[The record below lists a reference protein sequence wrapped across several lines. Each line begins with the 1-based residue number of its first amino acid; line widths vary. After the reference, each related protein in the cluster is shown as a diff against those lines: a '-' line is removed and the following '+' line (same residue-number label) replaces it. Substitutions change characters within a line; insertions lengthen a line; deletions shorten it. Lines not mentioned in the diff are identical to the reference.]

1 MDFAIIMALLPAL
14 FWGSVGLVSS
24 KMGGS
29 AAQQTLGMATGA
41 LIFGLITMF
50 GFVMPNGYY
59 MGVDIWVVGLLS
71 GLVWAMGMAFQF
83 LLFKQMGVSLGVPLS
98 TAGQIIMNALLAAT
112 MLGEWTSV
120 AMWIVGIVSIAL
132 VVTGAIFIS
141 KPDKGDLEK
150 SKIDSK
156 SIFYLI
162 MSTVGFMLY
171 FILPNFLAKIGYVS
185 EETRAAGHGLN
196 YMTAIVGP
204 QGIGQALGALFIVI
218 FVLRESKT
226 MFEKP
231 TQKNLIT
238 GLIWALGNIFMF
250 ASAANPHVGQT
261 IATTLSQL
269 NIIVGTF
276 GGIFI
281 LKEKKSSAQMK
292 AIIFGTI
299 LVVVGAMIIGNIHA
313 FA

>member
-1 MDFAIIMALLPAL
+1 MDFAIILALLPAL

-24 KMGGS
+24 KMGGT
-29 AAQQTLGMATGA
+29 APQQTIGMATGA
-41 LIFGLITMF
+41 LIFGLATMF
-50 GFVMPNGYY
+50 AFVLPNGFY
-59 MGVDIWVVGLLS
+59 MGMDVWVVGLLS

-112 MLGEWTSV
+112 MLGEWSNG
-120 AMWIVGIVSIAL
+120 AMWLVGIISIAL
-132 VVTGAIFIS
+132 VVTGAVFIS
-141 KPDKGDLEK
+141 KPDKAAAVK
-150 SKIDSK
+150 SNFDAKAVL
-156 SIFYLI
+156 YLVL
-162 MSTVGFMLY
+162 STVGFMLY

-185 EETRAAGHGLN
+185 ETTRAAGKGLN

-204 QGIGQALGALFIVI
+204 QGIGQFIGALIVVVA
-218 FVLRESKT
+218 FRETSK
-226 MFEKP
+226 MVEKP
-231 TQKNLIT
+231 ALKNIIT
-238 GLIWALGNIFMF
+238 GIVWGLGNIFMF
-250 ASAANPHVGQT
+250 ISAANPHVGQT

-276 GGIFI
+276 GGIYI

-292 AIIFGTI
+292 AIVFGTI
-299 LVVVGAMIIGNIHA
+299 LVVVGAMIIGNIHS

>member
-14 FWGSVGLVSS
+14 FWGSVGLVST

-29 AAQQTLGMATGA
+29 AAQQTLGMSAGA

-50 GFVMPNGYY
+50 GYVLPNGFY
-59 MGVDIWVVGLLS
+59 MGTDIWVVGLLS

-83 LLFKQMGVSLGVPLS
+83 LLFKEMGVSLGVPLS

-112 MLGEWTSV
+112 LLGEWTSA
-120 AMWIVGIVSIAL
+120 AMWLVGIVSIGL

-141 KPDKGDLEK
+141 KPDKSAAEP

-171 FILPNFLAKIGYVS
+171 FVFPNFLAKIGYVS
-185 EETRAAGHGLN
+185 EEVRSAGNGLN

-204 QGIGQALGALFIVI
+204 QAIGQVIGALFIAV
-218 FVLRESKT
+218 FVLREGKT
-226 MFEKP
+226 MFAKP
-231 TQKNLIT
+231 TWKNLVT
-238 GLIWALGNIFMF
+238 GLVWALGNIFMF
-250 ASAANPHVGQT
+250 AAAANPKIGQT

-269 NIIVGTF
+269 CIVVGTF
-276 GGIFI
+276 GGIYI
-281 LKEKKSSAQMK
+281 LKEKKSSTQMK
-292 AIIFGTI
+292 AIVIGTV
-299 LVVVGAMIIGNIHA
+299 LVVVGAMIIGNIHS

>member
-14 FWGSVGLVSS
+14 FWGSVGLVST

-29 AAQQTLGMATGA
+29 AAQQTFGMSVGA

-50 GFVMPNGYY
+50 GFVIPNGFY
-59 MGVDIWVVGLLS
+59 MGTEVWVVGLLS

-83 LLFKQMGVSLGVPLS
+83 MLFKQMGVSLGVPLS

-112 MLGEWTSV
+112 LLGEWTSM
-120 AMWIVGIVSIAL
+120 AMWIVGIVSIIL

-141 KPDKGDLEK
+141 KPDKADATAA
-150 SKIDSK
+150 KIDSK

-162 MSTVGFMLY
+162 MSTAGFMLY
-171 FILPNFLAKIGYVS
+171 FIFPNFLAKIGYVS
-185 EETRAAGHGLN
+185 EEVRSAGNGLN

-204 QGIGQALGALFIVI
+204 QAIGQVIGAIIIVLFV
-218 FVLRESKT
+218 FREGKT
-226 MFEKP
+226 MFDKP
-231 TQKNLIT
+231 SWKNLIT
-238 GLIWALGNIFMF
+238 GLVWALGNIFMF

-276 GGIFI
+276 GGIYF
-281 LKEKKSSAQMK
+281 LHEKKSSTQMK
-292 AIIFGTI
+292 AIVIGTI
-299 LVVVGAMIIGNIHA
+299 LVVIGAMIIGNIHA

>member
-14 FWGSVGLVSS
+14 FWGSVGLVST

-29 AAQQTLGMATGA
+29 AAQQTLGMSTGA

-59 MGVDIWVVGLLS
+59 MGVDVWVVGLLS

-112 MLGEWTSV
+112 LLGEWTTG
-120 AMWIVGIVSIAL
+120 AMWIVGVVSIAL
-132 VVTGAIFIS
+132 VVTGAVFIS
-141 KPDKGDLEK
+141 KPDKDAVEK

-162 MSTVGFMLY
+162 MSTAGFMLY
-171 FILPNFLAKIGYVS
+171 FVLPNFLAKVGYVS
-185 EETRAAGHGLN
+185 EETRAAGHGLH

-204 QGIGQALGALFIVI
+204 QGIGQAIGALFIAI
-218 FVLRESKT
+218 FVLREGKT
-226 MFEKP
+226 MISKP
-231 TQKNLIT
+231 TTKNLIT
-238 GLIWALGNIFMF
+238 GLVWAFGNIFMF

-269 NIIVGTF
+269 NIVVGTF
-276 GGIFI
+276 GGIYI